1 MKKEKVKVIIEH
13 AGSNF
18 SAYVADVDGIAV
30 TGDSIDEIKSA
41 MCDAI
46 ADFIE
51 VNEEYNLDTPEVFK
65 GDYELYFELD
75 VCSFLKIYEGI
86 FSKAGLERLTGINQK
101 QLWHYAQGKSK
112 PRQAQR
118 LKIEKGLHR
127 LGSEL
132 ISLHL

>member
-1 MKKEKVKVIIEH
+1 MKKIVKVIIEH
-13 AGSNF
+13 AGNNF

-30 TGDSIDEIKSA
+30 TGDSINEIKAS
-41 MCDAI
+41 MCEAI
-46 ADFIE
+46 AEYIE
-51 VNEEYNLDTPEVFK
+51 VNAELGLDTPELFR
-65 GDYELYFELD
+65 GDYELGFELD
-75 VCSFLKIYEGI
+75 VCSFLKIYEKI
-86 FSKAGLERLTGINQK
+86 FTKSGLERLTGINQK
-101 QLWHYAQGKSK
+101 QLWHYANGKSK

>member
-1 MKKEKVKVIIEH
+1 MKVKVIIEH
-13 AGSNF
+13 AGTNF
-18 SAYVADVDGIAV
+18 SAYVADIDGIAV
-30 TGDSIDEIKSA
+30 TGESIDEIKVL
-41 MCDAI
+41 MLDAI
-46 ADFIE
+46 KDYKETCLEF
-51 VNEEYNLDTPEVFK
+51 NLDIPEVLRS
-65 GDYELYFELD
+65 DYELVFELD

-86 FSKAGLERLTGINQK
+86 FTKAGLERLTGINQK
-101 QLWHYAQGKSK
+101 QLWHYANGKSK